1 MVMTVELARLGMTN
15 LVSLFRGQLQQNLI
29 LQIIGREHNS
39 NLDFERFLL
48 IVEHDMS
55 GYWDNVF

>member
-1 MVMTVELARLGMTN
+1 MTVELARLGMTN

-48 IVEHDMS
+48 IVEHDMR